1 MAEQTMYEHQEA
13 MREEARAEPGTE
25 PPCPWCGRPR
35 VLRSNYVRCLPCGVN
50 WLAEEM
56 HLPDYLNMDPRTA
69 RTRAV
74 RMASSIRPTVGQLVE
89 GAE

>member
-1 MAEQTMYEHQEA
+1 M
-13 MREEARAEPGTE
+13 
-25 PPCPWCGRPR
+25 
-35 VLRSNYVRCLPCGVN
+35 
-50 WLAEEM
+50 AEEM

-74 RMASSIRPTVGQLVE
+74 RMASSIRPTAGQLVE